1 MPALI
6 LIDRPA
12 IGMPGDGPAFRV
24 LPVGTPVITAT
35 DLGIT
40 RGDGIFETVAIH
52 DGYVHA
58 AEAHLQRFARS
69 ARMLDLP
76 EPDLDAYRD
85 AVQAGIRELGPVKD
99 AFAKYVL
106 TRGEEYSG
114 VPGARGF
121 VHLDVNPAWSRERT
135 TGISVVTLSRGYA
148 RDIAETAP
156 WLLQGAKTLS
166 YAVNRSVLREAV
178 RRGADDV
185 LFTTTDGFL
194 LEGPTSSV
202 VLRLDGIFV
211 TTPPESGIL
220 PGTAQMDMLDL
231 LAAEG
236 FTTRIRDVTLDELA
250 AADALW
256 MTNSQRLATP
266 VHTLDGKDV
275 TVDRELTDRL
285 NDQLLR
291 RTV

>member
-12 IGMPGDGPAFRV
+12 IGMTGEGAAFRS

-35 DLGIT
+35 DLGVT

-52 DGYVHA
+52 DGFVHA
-58 AEAHLQRFARS
+58 GEAHLQRFARS

-76 EPDLDAYRD
+76 EPDLDVYR
-85 AVQAGIRELGPVKD
+85 AALEAGIRELGPVPD

-114 VPGARGF
+114 TPGARGF
-121 VHLDVNPAWSRERT
+121 IHLDVNPAWSRERS
-135 TGISVVTLSRGYA
+135 TGVSVVTLSRGYA

-156 WLLQGAKTLS
+156 WLLQGAKTVS
-166 YAVNRSVLREAV
+166 YAVNRSVLREAA

-185 LFTTTDGFL
+185 LFTTTDGYL

-202 VLRLDGIFV
+202 VLRFGDTFV

-220 PGTAQMDMLDL
+220 PGTAQIDMLNL
-231 LAAEG
+231 LQAEG
-236 FTTRIRDVTLDELA
+236 FATQIRDVKLGELPY
-250 AADALW
+250 ADALW
-256 MTNSQRLATP
+256 MTNSQRLAAP
-266 VHTLDGKDV
+266 VHTLDGTAVK
-275 TVDRELTDRL
+275 VDSELTARI

-291 RTV
+291 RTR

>member
-1 MPALI
+1 M
-6 LIDRPA
+6 
-12 IGMPGDGPAFRV
+12 
-24 LPVGTPVITAT
+24 
-35 DLGIT
+35 
-40 RGDGIFETVAIH
+40 
-52 DGYVHA
+52 
-58 AEAHLQRFARS
+58 
-69 ARMLDLP
+69 
-76 EPDLDAYRD
+76 
-85 AVQAGIRELGPVKD
+85 
-99 AFAKYVL
+99 
-106 TRGEEYSG
+106 
-114 VPGARGF
+114 
-121 VHLDVNPAWSRERT
+121 
-135 TGISVVTLSRGYA
+135 
-148 RDIAETAP
+148 
-156 WLLQGAKTLS
+156 
-166 YAVNRSVLREAV
+166 LREAV

-202 VLRLDGIFV
+202 VLRLDGIFFV